1 MSMQDSLKKPQ
12 DPIDK
17 LTEVL
22 NDICVDFDEA
32 IEIQKK
38 KLNGNRNGNNNGRK
52 DWRVNYCSS
61 MFSA

>member
-52 DWRVNYCSS
+52 D
-61 MFSA
+61 